1 MTTLSFFVALAALL
15 IGFQIGRMIVNR
27 EIKQAINEVDDFM
40 ASDTPIGDALARE
53 LNIILSKIDAGE
65 RV

>member
-27 EIKQAINEVDDFM
+27 EINQAINEVDDFM

-53 LNIILSKIDAGE
+53 LNIILAKVNAGE
-65 RV
+65 RA